1 MCGIIAII
9 CEQPTDNLVAAEIHE
24 ALYLL
29 QHRGQGK
36 INVHLFGR
44 LLTFGQMLVALQLVA
59 PAVKSF
65 NAKAMALQQ
74 KCSEMAL
81 EYRTCV
87 DIWWALEFG
96 YLKTLML
103 KCVGHWPPAL
113 PYCRYQRKRG
123 SSSTSP
129 YKNLHDG

>member
-1 MCGIIAII
+1 MCGIVAII

-36 INVHLFGR
+36 INVHSFGR
-44 LLTFGQMLVALQLVA
+44 LLTYGQMPVALQLVA
-59 PAVKSF
+59 PAVKSS
-65 NAKAMALQQ
+65 NAKGMALQQ

-87 DIWWALEFG
+87 DIWWALELV
-96 YLKTLML
+96 YLDRLL
-103 KCVGHWPPAL
+103 C
-113 PYCRYQRKRG
+113 
-123 SSSTSP
+123 
-129 YKNLHDG
+129 